1 MRQRLTRAVI
11 SPRGCIMQPESHE
24 VIWLE
29 QWQRLSISELALY
42 SGMSEIDLHELVDYG
57 VLTPSNPLELQW
69 AFSADCVVRVRKAGR
84 LRDELELDT
93 HAMAL
98 AIMLLDRIDELET
111 QMTAMRGQVPYL
123 NP

>member
-1 MRQRLTRAVI
+1 
-11 SPRGCIMQPESHE
+11 MQAESHE
-24 VIWLE
+24 AIWLS

-42 SGMSEIDLHELVDYG
+42 SGMSEVDLHELVDYG
-57 VLTPSNPLELQW
+57 VLTPSNPQELQW
-69 AFSADCVVRVRKAGR
+69 AFGADCVVRVRKAGR
-84 LRDELELDT
+84 LRDELELDI

-111 QMTAMRGQVPYL
+111 QMTAMRAQVPYW